1 MDSGLL
7 CQEHFNERGKQ
18 GFPAS
23 SRVVHKFKVPE
34 VEGKS
39 LLRYAP
45 MWAKPGA
52 QERPETLDGVDMD
65 LMVSISVLVSG
76 VFSGSM
82 ADSAVNISPLCHSGI
97 NIVLICKHSAPQ
109 GYGCLDDGRN
119 GHLLYV
125 FQHLDDNLSRSL
137 DDTEDRRLLFF
148 ESASPTGPFQ
158 TVSSSLTA
166 FFLTASGWP
175 LWPATM

>member
-23 SRVVHKFKVPE
+23 SRVVHKFKEPE

-76 VFSGSM
+76 VFSG
-82 ADSAVNISPLCHSGI
+82 
-97 NIVLICKHSAPQ
+97 KH
-109 GYGCLDDGRN
+109 GRQCCE
-119 GHLLYV
+119 HI
-125 FQHLDDNLSRSL
+125 
-137 DDTEDRRLLFF
+137 
-148 ESASPTGPFQ
+148 P
-158 TVSSSLTA
+158 TVSFGHKYRTHL
-166 FFLTASGWP
+166 
-175 LWPATM
+175 